1 MRDNA
6 ESIREIGKAIA
17 GRMAQPDEDAKA
29 EEEVEQPE
37 TDLVESEEQTE
48 EVEEE
53 TEEAEAEES
62 EEGEESEDQEET
74 ELHEVKHNGE
84 IQKVDYEELQ
94 KLASAGFDYTKKTQ
108 ELAERVKTE
117 TDKKVLESTAEL
129 AKERQDLVETTTLLE
144 QFIGKPTVTEEQMNV
159 MLAEG
164 DTEGYLKAQQQDK
177 QRQAVLDGLKAK
189 RTEIQQKQQAE
200 AQQKFEVYSKQ
211 QAEVLMTKVPELKD
225 PKKLEALVD
234 YARSIG
240 YTDEELKTAADA
252 RALEALDKA
261 RKWDEMI
268 SKGIKPK
275 PKSKSPKVT
284 KKAGSNIPRSAQQ
297 TKTVK
302 DRQSV
307 FGKSGSMR
315 DFGKLYSA
323 KLAGKK
329 G

>member
-1 MRDNA
+1 MRENID
-6 ESIREIGKAIA
+6 SIREIGKSITE
-17 GRMAQPDEDAKA
+17 RMAQPEEDAKA

-37 TDLVESEEQTE
+37 TDLAESDEQTE
-48 EVEEE
+48 EVTEE
-53 TEEAEAEES
+53 TEEES
-62 EEGEESEDQEET
+62 DSEESEDQDET

-129 AKERQDLVETTTLLE
+129 EKKRQGLIETTELLE
-144 QFIGKPTVTEEQMNV
+144 QFIGKPTVTDEQLSV

-164 DTEGYLKAQQQDK
+164 DTEGYLKAQK
-177 QRQAVLDGLKAK
+177 QEEQRKILIQGVKAK
-189 RTEIQQKQQAE
+189 RDEVQKEQQAE
-200 AQQKFEVYSKQ
+200 AQKRFEVYSKQ

-268 SKGIKPK
+268 SKGVKPK
-275 PKSKSPKVT
+275 PKSKNPRVT
-284 KKAGSNIPRSAQQ
+284 KKAGSNVPRSAQQ
-297 TKTVK
+297 SKTVK
-302 DRQSV
+302 DRQSA

-323 KLAGKK
+323 RLAGKK